1 MPTNPDLGEPA
12 GAGGAGGTLPR
23 AFRGSRPCDTLTPDF
38 RPPERGGNKFP
49 TQLVVICYSSPGN
62 PIPPVTSVKMEC
74 PPSCQPR
81 EALGSFQ
88 GWTPQPRASWVSLS
102 FRLVTRA
109 WIKTKCPGPPD
120 RCVLGPPVC
129 SRKLKSTPT
138 PPPRMRGFP
147 VTCPPSRLPPG
158 DPHLLAGVWAVA

>member
-1 MPTNPDLGEPA
+1 MEQRAHKPGSQ
-12 GAGGAGGTLPR
+12 GAR
-23 AFRGSRPCDTLTPDF
+23 WSWRGRRDPPQSLQREQTSDF
-38 RPPERGGNKFP
+38 RPPELGENKFP

-81 EALGSFQ
+81 EALGSIQ
-88 GWTPQPRASWVSLS
+88 GWTPRPRASCVSLS

-129 SRKLKSTPT
+129 SRKLKSTPA
-138 PPPRMRGFP
+138 PPLPNEGLSGDLP
-147 VTCPPSRLPPG
+147 TLSSPP
-158 DPHLLAGVWAVA
+158 W